1 MNDFLFAQVLTEL
14 EDAVGRENCSVRE
27 IDKLTHSVDYFWL
40 SRMWADRGRRMPE
53 ADFVVS
59 PKDAQETSKV
69 VKIANYYKIPITAW
83 GGGGECAVLPRGVL
97 GGRLVGARRQLCTD
111 QRRERR
117 HLQLC
122 GRTVREA
129 EFGRRGGARGVPQR
143 VQGSDE
149 HRSVALPPLHR
160 RAGGGRYI
168 RHRLRLP
175 LRKEQ
180 TACGG
185 GL

>member
-83 GGGGECAVLPRGVL
+83 GGGGERAVLPRGVL
-97 GGRLVGARRQLCTD
+97 GGRHVGARRQLCAD

-117 HLQLC
+117 HL
-122 GRTVREA
+122 
-129 EFGRRGGARGVPQR
+129 
-143 VQGSDE
+143 
-149 HRSVALPPLHR
+149 
-160 RAGGGRYI
+160 
-168 RHRLRLP
+168 
-175 LRKEQ
+175 
-180 TACGG
+180 
-185 GL
+185 